1 MGFDIGSA
9 FAGGSSGALLGAAL
23 AAPTGGLSIAAGAA
37 LGGVAGGAAGGFLG
51 GGSVGGGGVSGV
63 SGNVKLSKEGEALK
77 NKLFETIRTQ
87 KFPAKLS
94 SQLIGNALK
103 AEQGKRRIREKALT
117 TTSRSP
123 DVVRSNIGQVIG
135 TGIGS
140 VAEAGA
146 GERAVFEGK
155 RQFERDRF
163 GNLQNII
170 NIERQVPAFVQQSQ
184 FINQLLEQQEEAE
197 RGAALGL
204 GAQIGGAVFSN
215 IDFSNIFAPSQIPL
229 LNQGIPGSTTFA

>member
-1 MGFDIGSA
+1 MSFV
-9 FAGGSSGALLGAAL
+9 AA
-23 AAPTGGLSIAAGAA
+23 AVI
-37 LGGVAGGAAGGFLG
+37 VGGAAVGAAAL
-51 GGSVGGGGVSGV
+51 SRKGGGGGISGV
-63 SGNVKLSKEGEALK
+63 SGNVQLSKEGEDLK
-77 NKLFETIRTQ
+77 NRLFETIRTQ
-87 KFPAKLS
+87 KFPSKLS

-103 AEQGKRRIREKALT
+103 AEQGKRRVREKALT

-123 DVVRSNIGQVIG
+123 DVVQSNIGQVIG

-146 GERAVFEGK
+146 GPRAVFEGK

-170 NIERQVPAFVQQSQ
+170 NIERQVPAFVQQAQ
-184 FINQLLEQQEEAE
+184 FTNQLLEQNRQAE

-204 GAQIGGAVFSN
+204 GAQVAGSVFSN
-215 IDFSNIFAPSQIPL
+215 VDFSNIFTPR
-229 LNQGIPGSTTFA
+229 QGIPLADQGLRGAASFGSPSFRPIA

>member
-1 MGFDIGSA
+1 MSFVAAALIV
-9 FAGGSSGALLGAAL
+9 GGATVGAA
-23 AAPTGGLSIAAGAA
+23 ALSRK
-37 LGGVAGGAAGGFLG
+37 
-51 GGSVGGGGVSGV
+51 GGGGVSGV
-63 SGNVKLSKEGEALK
+63 SGNIQLSKEGEDLK

-103 AEQGKRRIREKALT
+103 AEQGKRRIRDKALT

-123 DVVRSNIGQVIG
+123 DVIQSNIGQVIG

-140 VAEAGA
+140 VAEAGG

-170 NIERQVPAFVQQSQ
+170 NIERQVPAFVQQAQ
-184 FINQLLEQQEEAE
+184 FTNQLLEQQRQAE

-204 GAQIGGAVFSN
+204 GAQVAGAAFSKV
-215 IDFSNIFAPSQIPL
+215 DFSNIFSPSITGTPL
-229 LNQGIPGSTTFA
+229 ANQAVGGPASFGSAGFSPFA

>member
-1 MGFDIGSA
+1 MGISFGGA
-9 FAGGSSGALLGAAL
+9 VGGAGVGFLVGGPVGAVV
-23 AAPTGGLSIAAGAA
+23 
-37 LGGVAGGAAGGFLG
+37 GGVAGGLLG
-51 GGSVGGGGVSGV
+51 PKGGGVSGV
-63 SGNVKLSKEGEALK
+63 STTVKLSKEGEALK

-103 AEQGKRRIREKALT
+103 TEQGKRRVREKALT

-123 DVVRSNIGQVIG
+123 DVIQSNIGQVIG

-146 GERAVFEGK
+146 GERAVFGGK

-170 NIERQVPAFVQQSQ
+170 NIERQVPAFVQQAQ
-184 FINQLLEQQEEAE
+184 FTNQLLAQQRQAE

-204 GAQIGGAVFSN
+204 GAQVAGAAFSN
-215 IDFSNIFAPSQIPL
+215 IDFSNIFGGGGSFEAPGPST
-229 LNQGIPGSTTFA
+229 PGSSTFTSGGSSTTFF

>member
-1 MGFDIGSA
+1 MSFAAVGTGLAVGVGTAAITGA
-9 FAGGSSGALLGAAL
+9 FSGG
-23 AAPTGGLSIAAGAA
+23 
-37 LGGVAGGAAGGFLG
+37 
-51 GGSVGGGGVSGV
+51 GGGGVSGV
-63 SGNVKLSKEGEALK
+63 STDIKLSKEGEDLK

-87 KFPAKLS
+87 KFPSKLS

-103 AEQGKRRIREKALT
+103 TEQGKRRIRDKALT
-117 TTSRSP
+117 ATSRSP
-123 DVVRSNIGQVIG
+123 DVIQSNISQVIG

-146 GERAVFEGK
+146 GPRAVFEGE

-170 NIERQVPAFVQQSQ
+170 NIERQVPAFVQQAQ
-184 FINQLLEQQEEAE
+184 FTNQLLAQQREAE

-204 GAQIGGAVFSN
+204 GAQVAGAAFSN
-215 IDFSNIFAPSQIPL
+215 IDFSNIFRPDPGTVL
-229 LNQGIPGSTTFA
+229 PNQGIQGSTAFA

>member
-1 MGFDIGSA
+1 MSFAAIAIGVGTGVASTA
-9 FAGGSSGALLGAAL
+9 I
-23 AAPTGGLSIAAGAA
+23 TGGFS
-37 LGGVAGGAAGGFLG
+37 
-51 GGSVGGGGVSGV
+51 GGGGGISGV
-63 SGNVKLSKEGEALK
+63 STDVKLSKEGEDLK

-87 KFPAKLS
+87 KFPGKLS

-103 AEQGKRRIREKALT
+103 TEQGKRRFREKALT

-123 DVVRSNIGQVIG
+123 DVIQSNIGQVIG

-146 GERAVFEGK
+146 GPRAVFEGK

-170 NIERQVPAFVQQSQ
+170 NIERQVPAFVQQAQ
-184 FINQLLEQQEEAE
+184 FTNQLLEQNRQAE

-204 GAQIGGAVFSN
+204 GTQIAGAAFSN
-215 IDFSNIFAPSQIPL
+215 IDFSNIFTSQPTPL
-229 LNQGIPGSTTFA
+229 LNQGIQGPTAFA

>member
-1 MGFDIGSA
+1 MSFAAVGTGIAVGVGTAAITGA
-9 FAGGSSGALLGAAL
+9 FSGG
-23 AAPTGGLSIAAGAA
+23 
-37 LGGVAGGAAGGFLG
+37 
-51 GGSVGGGGVSGV
+51 GGGGVSGV
-63 SGNVKLSKEGEALK
+63 SGNVKLSKEGEDLK

-103 AEQGKRRIREKALT
+103 AEQGKRRGREKALT

-123 DVVRSNIGQVIG
+123 DVVQSNIGQVIG

-140 VAEAGA
+140 IAEAGA
-146 GERAVFEGK
+146 GPRAVFEGQ

-170 NIERQVPAFVQQSQ
+170 NIERQVPAFVQQAQ
-184 FINQLLEQQEEAE
+184 FTNQLLEQQRQAE

-204 GAQIGGAVFSN
+204 GTQIAGAAFSN
-215 IDFSNIFAPSQIPL
+215 IDFSNIFTPQPTPL
-229 LNQGIPGSTTFA
+229 LNQGIQGPTAFA

>member
-1 MGFDIGSA
+1 MSFAAVAIGVGTGVA
-9 FAGGSSGALLGAAL
+9 TAAI
-23 AAPTGGLSIAAGAA
+23 TGGLS
-37 LGGVAGGAAGGFLG
+37 GGG
-51 GGSVGGGGVSGV
+51 GGSVSTT
-63 SGNVKLSKEGEALK
+63 VKLSKEGEDLK

-103 AEQGKRRIREKALT
+103 TEQGKRRVREKALT

-123 DVVRSNIGQVIG
+123 DVVQSNIGQVIG
-135 TGIGS
+135 TGIGG

-146 GERAVFEGK
+146 GERAVFEGQ

-163 GNLQNII
+163 GNLQNIV
-170 NIERQVPAFVQQSQ
+170 NIERQVPAFVQQAE
-184 FINQLLEQQEEAE
+184 FTNQLLEQQRQAE

-204 GAQIGGAVFSN
+204 GAQVAGAALSK
-215 IDFSNIFAPSQIPL
+215 IDFSNIFGGGGDVNSLGFDPGGE
-229 LNQGIPGSTTFA
+229 LNI

>member
-1 MGFDIGSA
+1 MVEFNTQGAVAGASTGFLIGGP
-9 FAGGSSGALLGAAL
+9 AGAGIGAL
-23 AAPTGGLSIAAGAA
+23 
-37 LGGVAGGAAGGFLG
+37 AGGFLIPKPE
-51 GGSVGGGGVSGV
+51 SFKPVSTDI
-63 SGNVKLSKEGEALK
+63 KLSAEGEALK

-103 AEQGKRRIREKALT
+103 TEQGKRRIREKALT

-123 DVVRSNIGQVIG
+123 DVIQSNIGQVIG
-135 TGIGS
+135 TGIGG

-146 GERAVFEGK
+146 GERAVFGGK

-170 NIERQVPAFVQQSQ
+170 NIERQVPAFVQQAQ
-184 FINQLLEQQEEAE
+184 FTNQLLAQQRQAE
-197 RGAALGL
+197 RGATLGL
-204 GAQIGGAVFSN
+204 GAQVAGAALSGVN
-215 IDFSNIFAPSQIPL
+215 FSNIFAPSSPGTTL
-229 LNQGIPGSTTFA
+229 PNQALGGPASFGTASFNTFA